1 MVQLMSRGI
10 ARYFPRVILLTVHSL
25 PPDIF
30 FDMIEK
36 QISNTLCMKNENH
49 SSEEKKPY
57 LSVVVPLFNEEGNVA
72 RLHEKIIEACKN
84 VGRSFEIIFVD
95 DGSQDKTL
103 EEARELSPVT
113 LIELRRNFGQ
123 TAAFD
128 AGFKQA
134 CGEVIVTMDGDL
146 QNDPNDIPLLLE
158 EMEKGGYDVVS
169 GWRYKRK
176 DSLSKKIF
184 SRGANLL
191 RKILL
196 QDKIHDSGCSLKVYK
211 KECFDHL
218 DLYGEMHRFIPA
230 LLEIQG
236 FRIGEVKVSHHPRT
250 QGVTKYNWKR
260 GVKGFVDMI
269 SIWFWNRYSHRPV
282 HLFGGTGIA
291 LAFVGSLLL
300 FWMAVEKV
308 FFGAE
313 LSEKIWPLMGVL
325 FIMIGVQ
332 FFIFGL
338 LADIVTKIY
347 YKNHERMN
355 YSIKKVTERE

>member
-1 MVQLMSRGI
+1 M
-10 ARYFPRVILLTVHSL
+10 
-25 PPDIF
+25 
-30 FDMIEK
+30 
-36 QISNTLCMKNENH
+36 EN
-49 SSEEKKPY
+49 EKKSLDKATPY
-57 LSVVVPLFNEEGNVA
+57 ISVVVPLFNEEGNVTN
-72 RLHEKIIEACKN
+72 LHKKIVESCK
-84 VGRSFEIIFVD
+84 SLKKPFEIIFVD
-95 DGSQDKTL
+95 DGSRDKTL
-103 EEARELSPVT
+103 EEARRLSPLT
-113 LIELRRNFGQ
+113 LIEFRRNFGQ

-128 AGFKQA
+128 ASFKA
-134 CGEVIVTMDGDL
+134 SRGEMIVTMDGDL
-146 QNDPNDIPLLLE
+146 QNDPKDIHLLLE
-158 EMEKGGYDVVS
+158 EMKKGDYDVVS
-169 GWRYKRK
+169 GWRHKRK
-176 DSLSKKIF
+176 DSISKKIF

-191 RKILL
+191 RKVLL

-211 KECFDHL
+211 RECFEHL

-260 GVKGFVDMI
+260 GMKGFVDMI

-291 LAFVGSLLL
+291 LAFIGTLLL

-308 FFGAE
+308 FFGTE
-313 LSEKIWPLMGVL
+313 LSEKIWPLMGAF

-338 LADIVTKIY
+338 LADIITKIY

-355 YSIKKVTERE
+355 YSIKKVTQKK